1 MAYLVDRYEDISDGD
16 TESFEVSLPEN
27 YQANDLLII
36 FISQDKG
43 TTAFSID
50 NSDWTELFQRQSDDG
65 TRLGCYYKI
74 AQSDNETAF
83 TITGYNAADW
93 TMVAL
98 SIRDV
103 NTTSPIDT
111 YALKD
116 HSNDGFPI
124 APSVTLNYNNE
135 LILFALE
142 NDTSKFNWVNM
153 ATARYAGKSRSLGTC
168 LSVSMNW
175 AETTSSFIAAQGIKE
190 DPSQG
195 GNFATVAIRSSSE
208 DTPYK
213 EYNPGKGYHFIEM
226 FGYTSTLTFNPT
238 NNFASSI
245 LGINT
250 DGTAVTVDHLKLS
263 IADYG
268 YCTEI
273 DNTNTPPSSDVWQGI
288 VHDFGSGI
296 SFLNSGG
303 DKSIISLFLAE
314 NSTYYKKIG
323 KKGIILGFKDV
334 NGNWAIFNFPRRILK
349 GYVPSFV
356 IIDIENTI
364 PDDSYGTIDW
374 TQIRYMILAHH
385 RTPTTEQEAKIY
397 FRHLLLWS
405 YYAVKGGSSE
415 LPIHPNKII
424 QDFLGWQFFDMMD
437 SVSGAYISSIPLE
450 IEITSSTKSYLDFSK
465 TFITPN
471 NASFIK
477 LEDHSLY
484 YKLYASNLLNLKQ
497 ALLNSE
503 TIVDLYITGDDN
515 TDITHVY
522 LDGVS
527 IINHNIHLSFTQAI
541 TFKALTLSNSD
552 LSVDTDNINLED
564 INCEDTQISLSSL
577 SQIKNGFFEKDRR
590 ADYALV
596 VSGTGDMTFDC
607 KYSGYTKLVHFTAT
621 SGNIDVYLTST
632 ADNFDYDTDGA
643 TVTIHPPQI
652 TLKLTGLIEGSEVRI
667 YNKADM
673 TELAGV
679 ENVSGT
685 TFTYTYEYTSD
696 TEVIIVV
703 FNIDYAPVRID
714 TVLTNENKEIPIQQ
728 IKDRV
733 YENP

>member
-1 MAYLVDRYEDISDGD
+1 MAYIVDRYEDISDGD
-16 TESFEVSLPEN
+16 TESFEISLPEN
-27 YQANDLLII
+27 YGTNDLLIV
-36 FISQDKG
+36 FISQDNG
-43 TTAFSID
+43 TTEFSID
-50 NSDWTELFQRQSDDG
+50 NTDWTELFQRQSDDG

-74 AQSDNETAF
+74 AQSDNENGF

-103 NTTSPIDT
+103 NTSSPIDT
-111 YALKD
+111 FALED
-116 HSNDGFPI
+116 HSNDKFPI

-142 NDTSKFNWVNM
+142 NDTSRFNWVNM

-190 DPSQG
+190 DGSQG

-208 DTPYK
+208 NTLYK
-213 EYNPGKGYHFIEM
+213 EYNSKNGFYFIEM

-250 DGTAVTVDHLKLS
+250 DETAITVSHLKLS
-263 IADYG
+263 IANYG

-273 DNTNTPPSSDVWQGI
+273 DNTNTPPSSDTWQGI
-288 VHDFGSGI
+288 VHDFGSNI
-296 SFLNSGG
+296 SLLNSDGSN
-303 DKSIISLFLAE
+303 SIISLFLAE

-323 KKGIILGFKDV
+323 KKGIILGFKDG
-334 NGNWAIFNFPRRILK
+334 NGNWAVFNFPRKVLK
-349 GYVPSFV
+349 GYVPASV
-356 IIDIENTI
+356 IIDIEKAI

-374 TQIRYMILAHH
+374 SQIRYMILAHH
-385 RTPTTEQEAKIY
+385 RTPTTDQEAKIY
-397 FRHLLLWS
+397 FRHLMLWS
-405 YYAVKGGSSE
+405 FYSVKGGSSY
-415 LPIHPNKII
+415 LPIHPDKII
-424 QDFLGWQFFDMMD
+424 QDFLGWQFFDIMD
-437 SVSGAYISSIPLE
+437 NVSGAYINAIPLK
-450 IEITSSTKSYLDFSK
+450 IEQTTQVYLDFSK

-471 NASFIK
+471 KTNLIK

-484 YKLYASNLLNLKQ
+484 YNLYASNLLNLKQ

-503 TIVDLYITGDDN
+503 ITVDLYITGDDN
-515 TDITHVY
+515 SDINEVF
-522 LDGVS
+522 LDGIS
-527 IINHNIHLSFTQAI
+527 IINHTIHLSFTNPI
-541 TFKALTLSNSD
+541 TFKSLTLSNSD
-552 LSVDTDNINLED
+552 LFVETDNITLED
-564 INCEDTQISLSSL
+564 INCEDTQISLTSL
-577 SQIKNGFFEKDRR
+577 SQIKNGYFEENRR
-590 ADYALV
+590 ADYALI

-607 KYSGYTKLVHFTAT
+607 KLSGYTKAVHFTAT

-632 ADNFDYDTDGA
+632 ADTFDYDSDGA

-652 TLKLTGLIEGSEVRI
+652 NLKLTGLVEGSEVRV
-667 YNKADM
+667 YRKSDM
-673 TELAGV
+673 SELAGV

-685 TFTYTYEYTSD
+685 TFTYSYEYTSD
-696 TEVIIVV
+696 IEAIIVV

-714 TVLTNENKEIPIQQ
+714 TILTNENKEIPIQQ
-728 IKDRV
+728 VKDRV